1 MDPVAS
7 TALSGLMA
15 SVARLNVSASNTA
28 NSQADGPLPRT
39 PPSQPLPAWS
49 GGPAVASPNVDL
61 VAERVQQITARSAFM
76 ANLAVLKTAGE
87 MEQSLLDVKA

>member
-28 NSQADGPLPRT
+28 NSQTEGPLPPT
-39 PPSQPLPAWS
+39 PPSQPM
-49 GGPAVASPNVDL
+49 VAFANVDL
-61 VAERVQQITARSAFM
+61 VAERVEQITARSAFM